1 MSSSLDG
8 TQSVDTSEWLAGS
21 GDHVQ
26 IVERDVAPKKDE
38 IPRGEQ
44 STLGSD
50 FGADLHLDNQA
61 TTEAVPLL
69 SSSSTKHEDELNWVD
84 AVHQ

>member
-8 TQSVDTSEWLAGS
+8 PYSVDTSESLAGR

-26 IVERDVAPKKDE
+26 IVERDVAPNSDE

-50 FGADLHLDNQA
+50 FGADFA
-61 TTEAVPLL
+61 YG
-69 SSSSTKHEDELNWVD
+69 
-84 AVHQ
+84 